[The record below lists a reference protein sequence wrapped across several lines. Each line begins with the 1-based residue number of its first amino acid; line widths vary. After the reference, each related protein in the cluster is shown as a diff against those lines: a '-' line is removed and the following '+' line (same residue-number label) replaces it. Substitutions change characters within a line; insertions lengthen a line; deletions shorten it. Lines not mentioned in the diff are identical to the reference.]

1 MDLLRWTLILRASPL
16 IGGVCGCGGFY
27 AGAAS
32 IAKILFFVFI
42 VLFVVSLI
50 MGRGRGR
57 SGL

>member
-1 MDLLRWTLILRASPL
+1 MRGAVR
-16 IGGVCGCGGFY
+16 GGGGFSP
-27 AGAAS
+27 GAAS